1 MTRRVLITDDCDSH
15 LIAGLTLRG
24 YVCDFRP
31 TITLAETIDII
42 GEYTGLIIN
51 SKITVDQVF
60 LDRAVL
66 LEFIGRL
73 GSGMEIVDRVYAS
86 KKGVRV
92 LSSPEGNRNA
102 VGEHALGMLLALSNH
117 LCRADREVRAGVWER
132 EKNRGWELWG
142 KTIGIVGFGHTG
154 SSFATKLSGLGM
166 RVLVYDKYLGSGYAH
181 TMPWVEEVKSI
192 DEIQRNAD
200 IVSLHLPL
208 TSETRWLVDVD
219 FIGACK
225 TGWVLINTSRGA
237 CVKTE
242 DLLAGLRSGQVMGA
256 CLDVFENEKVGSFT
270 PEEMKSY
277 GELNR
282 MEQVVLTPHIAGWT
296 IESKRK
302 MAEVLLE
309 KIDNLFI
316 NN

>member
-1 MTRRVLITDDCDSH
+1 
-15 LIAGLTLRG
+15 
-24 YVCDFRP
+24 
-31 TITLAETIDII
+31 
-42 GEYTGLIIN
+42 
-51 SKITVDQVF
+51 
-60 LDRAVL
+60 
-66 LEFIGRL
+66 
-73 GSGMEIVDRVYAS
+73 
-86 KKGVRV
+86 
-92 LSSPEGNRNA
+92 
-102 VGEHALGMLLALSNH
+102 
-117 LCRADREVRAGVWER
+117 
-132 EKNRGWELWG
+132 
-142 KTIGIVGFGHTG
+142 
-154 SSFATKLSGLGM
+154 M

-302 MAEVLLE
+302 MADVLLE